1 MILAAAAILV
11 GVFVA
16 ATGRG
21 GELASAPP
29 DHAPLDLGP
38 LSASEVA
45 ALRPP
50 TALWGYNVQVTD
62 EALELIAQ
70 ALRDRDVTISYLQ
83 QRLAGSSL
91 TGPAPRA
98 DFPAADFPA
107 AGLPQ
112 RLAGSPLE
120 AAGPQLRAG
129 YPAAGPAETL
139 EEPPAG
145 QPGLAESEY
154 PQPEYRQ
161 PEYRQP
167 EYRQPASAEP
177 GYRAPQSGPPEPA
190 EPESLPPES
199 LPPESLPPEFRAP
212 PAAPGE

>member
-1 MILAAAAILV
+1 MILVAAAILV

-21 GELASAPP
+21 GELAS
-29 DHAPLDLGP
+29 APLDLGP

-62 EALELIAQ
+62 EALERIAQ

-83 QRLAGSSL
+83 QRLSGSPPA
-91 TGPAPRA
+91 GPAPR
-98 DFPAADFPA
+98 ADFPA

-112 RLAGSPLE
+112 RLAGSSLE
-120 AAGPQLRAG
+120 ATGPQLRAG
-129 YPAAGPAETL
+129 FPAAGPAEPL
-139 EEPPAG
+139 AEPSAG
-145 QPGLAESEY
+145 EPGLTES
-154 PQPEYRQ
+154 EYRQ
-161 PEYRQP
+161 PD
-167 EYRQPASAEP
+167 YRQPASAEP

-190 EPESLPPES
+190 EAGYRPPES
-199 LPPESLPPEFRAP
+199 AETESSQPAFPAP

>member
-29 DHAPLDLGP
+29 DHAPLGLGP
-38 LSASEVA
+38 LSPSEVA

-62 EALELIAQ
+62 EALERVAQ

-83 QRLAGSSL
+83 QRLAGSPAA
-91 TGPAPRA
+91 GPATRA

-107 AGLPQ
+107 AGLPAAGLPQ
-112 RLAGSPLE
+112 RLAGSSVE
-120 AAGPQLRAG
+120 ATGPQLRAG
-129 YPAAGPAETL
+129 YPAAGPAEPL
-139 EEPPAG
+139 GEPPAG
-145 QPGLAESEY
+145 EPGPARPEYRDSEYPPPEY
-154 PQPEYRQ
+154 PQPEYR
-161 PEYRQP
+161 
-167 EYRQPASAEP
+167 
-177 GYRAPQSGPPEPA
+177 
-190 EPESLPPES
+190 PPES
-199 LPPESLPPEFRAP
+199 AESESLQAESLQAESSQPEFRAP